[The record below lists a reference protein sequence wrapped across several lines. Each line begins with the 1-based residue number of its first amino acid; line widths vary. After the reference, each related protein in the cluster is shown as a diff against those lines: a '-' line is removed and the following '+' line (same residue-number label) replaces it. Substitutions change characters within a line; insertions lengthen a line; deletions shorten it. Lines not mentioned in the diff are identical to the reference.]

1 MQKEVIEETV
11 SGSEITVELKDVPE
25 DPSAKFVERDPS
37 RCTLCTCNVPVK
49 IKYTDVLVLEQFMR
63 EDGTVLPKELT
74 GLCKKQQLLVERCVM
89 QAHWAGLFPDKTTA
103 DFDRSGYKRFN
114 RYWKDDMSMYQL
126 ELKTEQGSWYYVKRY
141 NPMQREYQY
150 RTKASA
156 KQDAA

>member
-1 MQKEVIEETV
+1 
-11 SGSEITVELKDVPE
+11 
-25 DPSAKFVERDPS
+25 
-37 RCTLCTCNVPVK
+37 
-49 IKYTDVLVLEQFMR
+49 
-63 EDGTVLPKELT
+63 
-74 GLCKKQQLLVERCVM
+74 M